1 MGGKVFRWLSSM
13 MYQVMSDRLAVFDDL
28 ITDTASGP
36 ECRADS
42 DRCPN
47 RSNLFHFRVVMMPLV
62 VMPFMSIHVTHA
74 VMMPC
79 GEGFGYKAHE
89 QQACREN

>member
-1 MGGKVFRWLSSM
+1 M
-13 MYQVMSDRLAVFDDL
+13 MYQVMFDRLAMFNDL
-28 ITDTASGP
+28 ITNTACGS

-42 DRCPN
+42 DRGPN
-47 RSNLFHFRVVMMPLV
+47 RSNLFHFRVVMMMAL
-62 VMPFMSIHVTHA
+62 